1 MRIGLDG
8 KILTLRAGGTGR
20 YAINLTRAMLAEAA
34 ARRPDLEFVVLTGPQ
49 TSREVMEEFRDRCE
63 ERFLGAKSSVI
74 RSLTLV
80 PAALRRLGVDIFHGM
95 DHVGIPLVG
104 RSCKYVVTVHDVIPL
119 ILPETFTPRHRLVVR
134 MALARVRRKADCV
147 IVPSHAVERDVVRRV
162 GLPEDRVVVT
172 HEGCEPRFRP
182 VRSAGVL
189 RDVAARYGLP
199 PRYVLAVGTLEPRK
213 NLTTLLAAFARLRRN
228 GEVDADLRLVLA
240 GARGWLEEPIFATV
254 RSLGLEDA
262 VRFTGFVDDDDLPAV
277 YSGAALFVFPSLH
290 EGFGLPL
297 LEAMACGVPVVTS
310 NVSSMPEVAGDAAT
324 LVDPRDGEGLAAA
337 IGRLLRDEALRDR
350 LREAGIARARQ
361 FSWEATARRT
371 LDAYASLLEQPMV
384 KPRVAARAARRPP
397 DKA

>member
-34 ARRPDLEFVVLTGPQ
+34 AHRPDLEFVVLTGPQ
-49 TSREVMEEFRDRCE
+49 TSREVMEEFRGRCE
-63 ERFLGAKSSVI
+63 VRFLGAKSSVI

-80 PAALRRLGVDIFHGM
+80 PAALRRLRVDVFHGM

-134 MALARVRRKADCV
+134 MALARVRRKADRV
-147 IVPSHAVERDVVRRV
+147 LVPSRAVKRDVVQRV
-162 GLPEDRVVVT
+162 GYPEGRVVVT
-172 HEGCEPRFRP
+172 PEGCEPRFRP
-182 VRSAGVL
+182 VRSERIL

-213 NLTTLLAAFARLRRN
+213 NLTTLLEAFARLRRD
-228 GEVDADLRLVLA
+228 GEVEADLRLVLA
-240 GARGWLEEPIFATV
+240 GARGWLDEPIFATV
-254 RSLGLEDA
+254 RSLGLEKA

-310 NVSSMPEVAGDAAT
+310 NISSMPEVAGAAAV
-324 LVDPRDGEGLAAA
+324 LVNPRDADGLAAA
-337 IGRLLRDEALRDR
+337 IARLLRDEGLRDR
-350 LREAGIARARQ
+350 LREAGIARARE

-371 LDAYASLLEQPMV
+371 LDAYAAVVQQPMAQ
-384 KPRVAARAARRPP
+384 PRVAARAARRPS

>member
-1 MRIGLDG
+1 MKIGLDG

-34 ARRPDLEFVVLTGPQ
+34 ARRPDLEFVVFTGPQ
-49 TSREVMEEFRDRCE
+49 TSREVMEEFRGRCDE
-63 ERFLGAKSSVI
+63 CFLGAKSSVI

-80 PAALRRLGVDIFHGM
+80 PAALRRLRVDVFHGM

-104 RSCKYVVTVHDVIPL
+104 RSGKYVVTVHDVIPL

-134 MALARVRRKADCV
+134 LALARVRRKADLV
-147 IVPSHAVERDVVRRV
+147 VVPSHAVKRDVVRRV
-162 GLPEDRVVVT
+162 GFPEARVVVT
-172 HEGCEPRFRP
+172 PEGCEPRFRP
-182 VRSAGVL
+182 VRSEAAL
-189 RDVAARYGLP
+189 REVAARYDLP

-213 NLTTLLAAFARLRRN
+213 NLTTLLEAFARLRRN

-240 GARGWLEEPIFATV
+240 GARGWLDEPIFATV

-324 LVDPRDGEGLAAA
+324 LVDPRDGEGLSAA
-337 IGRLLRDEALRDR
+337 IARLLRDEALRGR

-371 LDAYASLLEQPMV
+371 LDAYASLV
-384 KPRVAARAARRPP
+384 
-397 DKA
+397 

>member
-20 YAINLTRAMLAEAA
+20 YAISLTRAMLAEAA

-49 TSREVMEEFRDRCE
+49 TSREVMEEFRGRCE
-63 ERFLGAKSSVI
+63 EHFLSAKSSVI

-80 PAALRRLGVDIFHGM
+80 PAALRRLRVDVFHGM

-104 RSCKYVVTVHDVIPL
+104 RSGKYVVTVHDVIPL

-134 MALARVRRKADCV
+134 LALARVRRKADLV
-147 IVPSHAVERDVVRRV
+147 VVPSHAVKRDVVRRV
-162 GLPEDRVVVT
+162 GLPGDRVVVT

-182 VRSAGVL
+182 VRSEGAL
-189 RDVAARYGLP
+189 REVAARYGLP

-213 NLTTLLAAFARLRRN
+213 NLTTLLEAFARLRRD
-228 GEVDADLRLVLA
+228 GAVDADLRLVLA
-240 GARGWLEEPIFATV
+240 GARGWLDEPIFATV

-337 IGRLLRDEALRDR
+337 IARSLRDEALRDR
-350 LREAGIARARQ
+350 LRDAGIARARQ

-371 LDAYASLLEQPMV
+371 LDAYASLV
-384 KPRVAARAARRPP
+384 
-397 DKA
+397 

>member
-20 YAINLTRAMLAEAA
+20 YAISLTRAMLAEAA

-49 TSREVMEEFRDRCE
+49 TSREVMEEFRGRCE
-63 ERFLGAKSSVI
+63 EHFLSAKSSVI

-80 PAALRRLGVDIFHGM
+80 PAALRRLRVDVFHGM

-104 RSCKYVVTVHDVIPL
+104 RSGKYVVTVHDVIPL

-134 MALARVRRKADCV
+134 LALARVRRKADLV
-147 IVPSHAVERDVVRRV
+147 VVPSHAVKRDVVRRV

-182 VRSAGVL
+182 VRSEGAL

-213 NLTTLLAAFARLRRN
+213 NLTTLLEAFARLRRD
-228 GEVDADLRLVLA
+228 GAVDADLRLVLA
-240 GARGWLEEPIFATV
+240 GARGWLDEPIFATV

-337 IGRLLRDEALRDR
+337 IARSLRDAPLRGR

-371 LDAYASLLEQPMV
+371 LDAYASLV
-384 KPRVAARAARRPP
+384 
-397 DKA
+397 

>member
-20 YAINLTRAMLAEAA
+20 YAISLTRAMLAEAA

-49 TSREVMEEFRDRCE
+49 TSREVMEEFRGRCE
-63 ERFLGAKSSVI
+63 EHFLSAKSSVI

-80 PAALRRLGVDIFHGM
+80 PAALRRLRVDVFHGM

-104 RSCKYVVTVHDVIPL
+104 RSGKYVVTVHDVIPL

-134 MALARVRRKADCV
+134 LALARVRRKADLV
-147 IVPSHAVERDVVRRV
+147 VVPSHAVKRDVVRRV

-182 VRSAGVL
+182 VRSEGAL

-213 NLTTLLAAFARLRRN
+213 NLTTLLEAFARLRRD
-228 GEVDADLRLVLA
+228 GAVDADLRLVLA
-240 GARGWLEEPIFATV
+240 GARGWLDEPIFATV

-337 IGRLLRDEALRDR
+337 IARSLRDAALRGR

-371 LDAYASLLEQPMV
+371 LDAYASLV
-384 KPRVAARAARRPP
+384 
-397 DKA
+397 

>member
-34 ARRPDLEFVVLTGPQ
+34 ARRPDLEFVVFTGPQ
-49 TSREVMEEFRDRCE
+49 TSREVMEEFRGRCDE
-63 ERFLGAKSSVI
+63 CFLGAKSSVI

-80 PAALRRLGVDIFHGM
+80 PAALRRLRVDIFHGM

-104 RSCKYVVTVHDVIPL
+104 RSGKYVVTVHDVIPL

-134 MALARVRRKADCV
+134 LALARVRRKADLIV
-147 IVPSHAVERDVVRRV
+147 VPSHAVKRDVVGRV
-162 GLPEDRVVVT
+162 GVPEGRVVVT
-172 HEGCEPRFRP
+172 PEGCEPRFRP
-182 VRSAGVL
+182 VRSETAL
-189 RDVAARYGLP
+189 SEVAARYDLP

-213 NLTTLLAAFARLRRN
+213 NLTTLLQVFARLRRD
-228 GEVDADLRLVLA
+228 GGVDPELRLVLA
-240 GARGWLEEPIFATV
+240 GARGWLDEPIFRTV

-262 VRFTGFVDDDDLPAV
+262 VRFPGFIDDDDLPAV
-277 YSGAALFVFPSLH
+277 YSGAALFAFPSLY

-310 NVSSMPEVAGDAAT
+310 NISSMPEVAGDAAV
-324 LVDPRDGEGLAAA
+324 LVDPRDADGLAAA
-337 IGRLLRDEALRDR
+337 IARVLRDEGLRDR
-350 LREAGIARARQ
+350 LRTAGIARARE

-371 LDAYASLLEQPMV
+371 LDAYASLV
-384 KPRVAARAARRPP
+384 
-397 DKA
+397 

>member
-34 ARRPDLEFVVLTGPQ
+34 AHRPDLEFVVLTGPQ
-49 TSREVMEEFRDRCE
+49 TSREVMEEFRGRCE
-63 ERFLGAKSSVI
+63 ECFLGAKSSVI

-80 PAALRRLGVDIFHGM
+80 PAALRRLRVDIFHGM

-104 RSCKYVVTVHDVIPL
+104 RSGKYVVTVHDVIPL
-119 ILPETFTPRHRLVVR
+119 ILPETFTLRHRLVVR
-134 MALARVRRKADCV
+134 LALARVRRKADLV
-147 IVPSHAVERDVVRRV
+147 VVPSHAVKRDVVRRV

-182 VRSAGVL
+182 VRSAAAR

-213 NLTTLLAAFARLRRN
+213 NLTTLLEAFARLRRD

-240 GARGWLEEPIFATV
+240 GARGWLDEPIFATV

-262 VRFTGFVDDDDLPAV
+262 VRFTGFVDDADLPAV

-310 NVSSMPEVAGDAAT
+310 NISSMPEVAGDAAV
-324 LVDPRDGEGLAAA
+324 LVDPRDTDGLAAA
-337 IGRLLRDEALRDR
+337 IARLLRDEALRDR

-371 LDAYASLLEQPMV
+371 LDAYASVVQPPMAQR
-384 KPRVAARAARRPP
+384 RVAGESGDAPP
-397 DKA
+397 DRA